1 MMMWPFTKKKKVEQG
16 TIAQVDSKE
25 KEFLPSPGAVVLE
38 HKNGVDVKLRKGPE
52 NCEIKVNEYHS
63 IELDN
68 LVVGTSDMKMMS
80 GKATFYGVLYS
91 PKKFTAKTG
100 EWESGKECYEPIK
113 KDIRRHLKVVL
124 GSYTASEIN
133 ANTPEVQRAIV
144 TQVEEVFQSYGIRI
158 QEMNT
163 YSVEWQKNNV
173 VIVPKVDFKKF
184 EKKCTSQLEQLEDQL
199 DDYKKSQNELSK
211 IAIGENKRVLNAVK
225 ENKKDYSEAL
235 NKISSLE
242 KMLDENGN
250 DISELTEA
258 VSELGSMFSAYVK
271 QQLTKEQEEKGRPKQ
286 SYLIDGQGLTD
297 GEELIDGDYSHETV
311 SAKTTVKESLD
322 EIDDIIEEID
332 DTFKEPAIT
341 PDVTKVSDVYEPG
354 EELAD
359 RLRQLDTDVRERVFE
374 KMAGQEAVRT
384 ILLNS
389 EFSKDGKGEYWRRVL
404 TASYEKCLETAYDT
418 NKPFKEVFDS
428 YINEGKLK
436 QNMEIVQAEM
446 IKEAVR

>member
-1 MMMWPFTKKKKVEQG
+1 MWPFTKKKKVEQG
-16 TIAQVDSKE
+16 TISQVDSKE

-63 IELDN
+63 IELDD

-80 GKATFYGVLYS
+80 GKATFHGVLYS

-100 EWESGKECYEPIK
+100 EWECGKECYEPIK
-113 KDIRRHLKVVL
+113 KDIRRHLKAAL
-124 GSYTASEIN
+124 SSYTAKEID
-133 ANTPEVQRAIV
+133 ADTSEVQRAIV

-163 YSVEWQKNNV
+163 YSVEWKKNNV
-173 VIVPKVDFKKF
+173 VIVPKVDFRKF
-184 EKKCTSQLEQLEDQL
+184 EKKCTSQLEQLEDGL
-199 DDYKKSQNELSK
+199 NDYKKSQNELSK

-242 KMLDENGN
+242 RMLDENGN
-250 DISELTEA
+250 GISELTEA
-258 VSELGSMFSAYVK
+258 VSELGIMFGTYVE
-271 QQLTKEQEEKGRPKQ
+271 QQLAKEQEEKEKPKQ
-286 SYLIDGQGLTD
+286 GYLVDGKELAKEIYTPKTAPAEPEIKELFD
-297 GEELIDGDYSHETV
+297 EEPE
-311 SAKTTVKESLD
+311 LD
-322 EIDDIIEEID
+322 SILERLRDMPE
-332 DTFKEPAIT
+332 EPAVT
-341 PDVTKVSDVYEPG
+341 PDATKVSDVYERG
-354 EELAD
+354 EELVD
-359 RLRQLDTDVRERVFE
+359 RLRQLDTDVRERIFE

-389 EFSKDGKGEYWRRVL
+389 EFSKDGKGEYWRQVL
-404 TASYEKCLETAYDT
+404 KTSYEACLETAYDT

-428 YINEGKLK
+428 YINEGKLQ

-446 IKEAVR
+446 IKGAVR